1 MKEITLSFLDK
12 IINKNPDNYFAKGV
26 LQIIT
31 KESTFSKR
39 KFIDTIAIPNDGL
52 EEGQADNEIK
62 TENILP
68 IEERPFYDYRFNSFR
83 LNGFRKFPYDD
94 KIDYGIDFTKKD
106 IKNVSLFLIGNNG
119 SGKTTIF
126 SGLEYLCTGKISA
139 AEQRNVQLGTDY
151 LNYGKDKGKTFR
163 LALSTVQEEVESNKD
178 KSKEFN
184 EISYLLRPFFCSEND
199 ILEIS
204 SYKQDL
210 THFIYDQTGLK
221 MSTDLLQQ
229 LKEERE
235 EARETIDSYNKYG
248 TELQKNTLKPEI
260 QESMIAFLDKLS
272 KESFYLWEYWRK
284 SGREETLPSGAFK
297 INTRLWN
304 LPIPNESENIKGAV
318 DELKN
323 RVNKYLPL
331 LKDDREKFSSFFPYG
346 YSLLDLYSDFI
357 EQCEAATGQKSNAKS
372 LFSTIQPYNKGIEEQ
387 YNQLKKI
394 SFEDF
399 EEKRDFYYKKYLAC
413 QEAFLSGNNEKK
425 ADFLMG
431 IYSEKTILTARLEEY
446 RKNQNESI
454 GAKYIRY
461 NNHYGYLND
470 LIEELEKLIN
480 IRIEFFY
487 RIGHRFVEGILE
499 SFMEM
504 DETFK
509 LVLRN
514 NQIIPLIEFTKAD
527 GTRENFTPR
536 EFFNSF
542 RFKMYCLG
550 LKIAVA
556 FSIKKYMNFNFPLIL
571 DDVFYSSDFTNR
583 EKVEEFIWALY
594 NVHESIFKEQQELQ
608 ILFLTHDELLVSAAT
623 KSVPYR
629 KPILSGRLYD
639 YREFTTNPNGDDD
652 KQFINLYVPFSV

>member
-26 LQIIT
+26 LQIIS

-39 KFIDTIAIPNDGL
+39 KFIDTIPIPNDGL
-52 EEGQADNEIK
+52 EEEQADNEIK
-62 TENILP
+62 TEKKLP
-68 IEERPFYDYRFNSFR
+68 IEERPFCDYRFNSFR

-94 KIDYGIDFTKKD
+94 KKDYGIDFTKKN
-106 IKNVSLFLIGNNG
+106 IQNVSLFLIGSNG

-139 AEQRNVQLGTDY
+139 AEQRNVQLGNDY
-151 LNYGKDKGKTFR
+151 LNYGKDKGKTFK
-163 LALSTVQEEVESNKD
+163 LALSTVQEDVESNQS

-248 TELQKNTLKPEI
+248 TELQKSTLKPEI
-260 QESMIAFLDKLS
+260 QESMIAFLDKLTI
-272 KESFYLWEYWRK
+272 ESFDLWEHWST
-284 SGREETLPSGAFK
+284 SGCKEVMPSETFAIDSQ
-297 INTRLWN
+297 LWN
-304 LPIPNESENIKGAV
+304 SQIPNESENKKGAV

-323 RVNKYLPL
+323 RVNRYLPS
-331 LKDDREKFSSFFPYG
+331 LKEGQDKFYELFPHG
-346 YSLLDLYSDFI
+346 NSMLNLYSNFI
-357 EQCEAATGQKSNAKS
+357 ERCETVTGQKSSAKS
-372 LFSTIQPYNKGIEEQ
+372 LFSSIQPYNKGIEEQ
-387 YNQLKKI
+387 YNQLKNI

-399 EEKRDFYYKKYLAC
+399 EVERKFYYEKYLAC
-413 QEAFLSGNNEKK
+413 QKAFLSGDNEKK
-425 ADFLMG
+425 AEFLME
-431 IYSEKTILTARLEEY
+431 IYSEKNILTDRLEEY
-446 RKNQNESI
+446 RRNQDESI
-454 GAKYIRY
+454 EAKYKRY
-461 NNHYGYLND
+461 NSHYGHLNN
-470 LIEELEKLIN
+470 LIEGLESQIN
-480 IRIEFFY
+480 SRIELFY

-499 SFMEM
+499 SFMEIN
-504 DETFK
+504 EKFK
-509 LVLRN
+509 LVLTN
-514 NQIIPLIEFTKAD
+514 NQIIPFIEFTKAD
-527 GTRENFTPR
+527 GTTENFTPR

-583 EKVEEFIWALY
+583 EKVEDFIWTLY
-594 NVHESIFKEQQELQ
+594 KVHENIFKEQQELQ

-629 KPILSGRLYD
+629 KPILSGRLFD
-639 YREFTTNPNGDDD
+639 YREFTTNPNVDDD
-652 KQFINLYVPFSV
+652 RQFINLYVPFSV